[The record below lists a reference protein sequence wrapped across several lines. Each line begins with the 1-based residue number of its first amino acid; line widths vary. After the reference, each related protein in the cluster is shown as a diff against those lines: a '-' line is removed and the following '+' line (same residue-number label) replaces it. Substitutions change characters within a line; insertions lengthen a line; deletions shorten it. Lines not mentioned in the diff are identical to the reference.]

1 MEKIRQELEKSLSDY
16 QDQNN
21 KFLLPDNTS
30 DFFDVVSRGISY
42 SESTNFNES
51 VEITSIGEA
60 KSRSVKYIIRFNIV
74 DLFEYTAGAVITIA
88 GSVTMPWIIILG
100 FLILLKQLYVASEVD
115 IDENASKVLWG
126 MYLVNSGNSP
136 NNPIKLNFENIFIN
150 VNLELQKRGYTP
162 LSKGEI
168 ENSLIKLE
176 ELYIIERIGDEWEII
191 EFIQVNK
198 LIEV

>member
-60 KSRSVKYIIRFNIV
+60 KSRSVKYIVRFNIV
-74 DLFEYTAGAVITIA
+74 DLFEYIAGAVITIA

-136 NNPIKLNFENIFIN
+136 NNPVKLNFENIFIN